1 MNRAGF
7 TIIETMLFLA
17 VTGLLVAG
25 MIGGTGNSLKT
36 QRYKDSVSSLESKI
50 KEQYSNINNVDN
62 EHDTSW
68 SCDVNGITKNVADGT
83 YRGQSN
89 CVIIGKLITYNGSL
103 KNAFNISTVTGVA
116 PGVEGSALNDVD
128 IFNATGYNIKASRLA
143 DFTEEY
149 SLEWGS
155 ALVDDDNRPSAFSV
169 LIVRSPVSGIIKTFV
184 DPTTAV
190 DANKV
195 KDLVDDKFLKND
207 MSVNVCIATDGNF
220 IPRMALLIP
229 AGSSSGNS
237 IETLGNVGN
246 NKCQ

>member
-17 VTGLLVAG
+17 VTGLLIAG
-25 MIGGTGNSLKT
+25 MVGGTGNSLKT

-68 SCDVNGITKNVADGT
+68 SCDANGIVKNVADGT

-89 CVIIGKLITYNGSL
+89 CVILGKLITYNGSL
-103 KNAFNISTVTGVA
+103 KNTFNISTVTGVA
-116 PGVEGSALNDVD
+116 PSTEGSTLNDVD
-128 IFNATGYNIKASRLA
+128 IFNTTGYNIKASKLA

-149 SLEWGS
+149 ILEWGS
-155 ALVDDDNRPSAFSV
+155 SLVNNDKKPSAFSV
-169 LIVRSPVSGIIKTFV
+169 LIVKSPVSGIVKTFV
-184 DPTTAV
+184 DPSVAV
-190 DANKV
+190 DAVKV
-195 KDLVDDKFLKND
+195 KDLVDSKFLKNE

-229 AGSSSGNS
+229 AGASSGNS
-237 IETLGNVGN
+237 IETLGNVGS